1 MTRISLLLV
10 LFLIGCAS
18 TPTERSYYLLRAEAP
33 GDLAPADPDALLG
46 IARPSIAKYLN
57 RAGIV
62 IQVGE
67 HQVREARYHLWAEPL
82 DRGIRHYLSHRVSAL
97 LGRSLNTGPGTED
110 TWRYRI
116 DVSVEEFHGTLNG
129 EVRLVAY
136 WSLRK
141 LKNGTVIEAQYF
153 RRTRQQTGDG
163 YPALVDAQI
172 ELLDELAES
181 IVQALRRMS
190 TSVQL
195 RGLSRS
201 AGSARLER

>member
-1 MTRISLLLV
+1 MIRIGIVLA

-18 TPTERSYYLLRAEAP
+18 TPTERSYYLLRAEVPA
-33 GDLAPADPDALLG
+33 DLAPADPDALLG
-46 IARPSIAKYLN
+46 IARPSIAQYLN
-57 RAGIV
+57 RTGIV
-62 IQVGE
+62 VQVGE

-82 DRGIRHYLSHRVSAL
+82 DRGIRYYLSHRVSAL

-129 EVRLVAY
+129 EARLVAN
-136 WSLRK
+136 WSLRN
-141 LKNGTVIEAQYF
+141 LMNGAVIEAQYL

-172 ELLDELAES
+172 ALLEELAES
-181 IVQALRRMS
+181 IVQALRR
-190 TSVQL
+190 V
-195 RGLSRS
+195 GL
-201 AGSARLER
+201 